1 MLPFELASYFFAIE
15 DVVAVSLTNKE
26 SYVRAEEMFRRHV
39 FSVAKIID
47 DNWIELFLSD
57 KIEPYGHKHVAHELI
72 QLLNHREFS
81 TKISWKIYALM
92 IAINFSVYP
101 TQFVKN
107 PVFRSGT
114 QNIAL
119 RAPLSTL
126 LYQHEQTMKK
136 LTSQRAAFQCME
148 SKMQHTMEENILK
161 IKNMSN
167 ILQRLPVALQ
177 SVHKNVHKRNRNDNC
192 IAVKRLCMSF
202 GKKTS
207 VIKTLSL
214 TLDRETNIVNRKLA
228 VLERLEKRL
237 HLLNGGIKTI
247 RTLKY
252 ALTNTTH
259 QRSIKQLYLL

>member
-15 DVVAVSLTNKE
+15 DVVAVSMTNKE
-26 SYVRAEEMFRRHV
+26 SYVRAEEMFRRHI
-39 FSVAKIID
+39 FSISKIID

-57 KIEPYGHKHVAHELI
+57 KIESYGHKHVAHELI
-72 QLLNHREFS
+72 QLLNHKEFS
-81 TKISWKIYALM
+81 TKISWKVYALM

-101 TQFVKN
+101 KQYFKN

-114 QNIAL
+114 QNIGL
-119 RAPLSTL
+119 RTPLATL

-148 SKMQHTMEENILK
+148 SKMQHKMEENILK
-161 IKNMSN
+161 IRNISN
-167 ILQRLPVALQ
+167 ILERLPVALQ
-177 SVHKNVHKRNRNDNC
+177 SVHKNVRKRNRNENC

-202 GKKTS
+202 SKKTS

-214 TLDRETNIVNRKLA
+214 TLDRETSIVNRKLA

-237 HLLNGGIKTI
+237 YLLSSGIQTI

-259 QRSIKQLYLL
+259 QGSIKQLYQL